1 MRRFGAAV
9 MLAGALAVALALLA
23 ACSNRTA
30 NTEPGASERMPE
42 PYTMTTVG
50 AIKADMEFKY
60 GESLEDNVHLRWA
73 EDRLGIR
80 IRYLWTVPEANFDTK
95 LQLELDAGRPVPDVV
110 ALRSDSVHKLID
122 SGKFREVGSLFE
134 QYASD
139 TWKQAMSESG
149 DIWEPYMRDGLKYA
163 IPILD
168 YAYSSDPVL
177 WIRTDWLN
185 KTGLAPPRTIE
196 ELEQVMRAFTTSDPD
211 GNGEQD
217 TYGLA
222 LALKSGV
229 NTWMGDA
236 SWIFGAYGTIPKQW
250 NEAPDGKLAYGSVDP
265 GAGEALAAMQ
275 AWMAEGLLSGEAEL
289 MDENAAAESFVAGE
303 AGIIAGP
310 HWMVYW
316 PLSGMT
322 QGSNPAMFQAFP
334 IPAGPEGK
342 TGRRGSHIRNGAI
355 LISAAME
362 QPERFFDYQNYLFDY
377 YALHE
382 GEFKYGLAENYDWSN
397 IDGQPSKDPTRIPG
411 GAVRVASYTLTFDG
425 ARIPSLWREGGQPNT
440 TEVLLSQAD
449 SSMIDRFQGAPTP
462 TMNASQDL
470 LRKLEEETYKQII
483 YGRLPASAFEDYVR
497 RWQGL
502 GGSRMTAEVNAWWQE
517 AEGEQ

>member
-1 MRRFGAAV
+1 MRRTGKAPAIAG
-9 MLAGALAVALALLA
+9 MLALALVLLA
-23 ACSNRTA
+23 ACSNGAVR
-30 NTEPGASERMPE
+30 TEPPAEEGTPA

-50 AIKADMEFKY
+50 AIKADMAFKY

-73 EDRLGIR
+73 EERLGIR

-110 ALRSDSVHKLID
+110 ALRSDAVHELID

-134 QYASD
+134 RYASD
-139 TWKQAMSESG
+139 TWKKAMNESP
-149 DIWEPYMRDGLKYA
+149 DIWEPYMRGGAKYA

-185 KTGLAPPRTIE
+185 AVGLAPPGTIQ
-196 ELEQVMRAFTTSDPD
+196 ELEQVMRAFTFGDPD
-211 GNGEQD
+211 GNGEDD
-217 TYGLA
+217 THGLA
-222 LALKSGV
+222 IALKSGLS
-229 NTWMGDA
+229 TWMGDG
-236 SWIFGAYGTIPKQW
+236 SWIFGAYGTVPGQW
-250 NEAPDGKLAYGSVDP
+250 NEAADGKLAYGSVDP
-265 GAGEALAAMQ
+265 GAGQALAKMQ
-275 AWMAEGLLSGEAEL
+275 AWMAEGLMSGEAEL
-289 MDENAAAESFVAGE
+289 MDENAAAASFTRGE

-316 PLSGMT
+316 PLGSMT
-322 QGSNPAMFQAFP
+322 QGIGTSKFRAFP

-355 LISAAME
+355 LLSETME

-397 IDGQPSKDPTRIPG
+397 IDGQPSQDPKRIPG
-411 GAVRVASYTLTFDG
+411 GSVRVASYTLTFDG

-449 SSMIDRFQGAPTP
+449 SSLVDRFQGAPTP
-462 TMNASQDL
+462 TMNASLDL
-470 LRKLEEETYKQII
+470 LRKLEQETFKQII
-483 YGRLPASAFEDYVR
+483 YGELPASAFEDYVR

-502 GGSRMTAEVNAWWQE
+502 GGRRITTEVNAWWE
-517 AEGEQ
+517 ASRS